1 MRSFLCALLAGS
13 ALVFPQAA
21 HAESG
26 RWPAP
31 QPLNTYGHTGLL
43 EMPSARTMR
52 DGEFAVTL
60 SQGPES
66 FRTALSFQVFPW
78 MEASFR
84 YSRINNY
91 FASEDKDLLDRSFS
105 LKLRLV
111 DESEYVP
118 AIAIGVQDIV
128 GTGIYG
134 GEYIAASKAFGDFD
148 VTLGLGWGRL
158 GSDGM
163 FRNPFS
169 YIDDRFDDRPVY
181 DPTDDKGA
189 RPLFNSIFRGR
200 DVSLFGGVVWQTPID
215 GLQAIVEYSGDA
227 YRDEAARGVYEP
239 KSQVNFGL
247 AYRLDALLEATASY
261 LYGDTFSFRLTL
273 RFDPTTETMKVF
285 DKPPVPPS
293 VRPPEQRPRN
303 VVTRGV
309 PGRDEPVIDLTGLR
323 GIQYASASGDWSLDD
338 HVRTGNA
345 LVADTGEAAPPGS
358 MQEIMTSGRW
368 NEVPAMRQQIVDG
381 LVKLARDQSLGL
393 EAIDL
398 KSDYVA
404 VFYDNTRY
412 NRQTEVIHRLLRVLT
427 TLPPSVEHF
436 YLTSMANGFPSTE
449 VLVSRSA
456 YERAVQQFATVDNLL
471 EHTRI
476 SAAGLDIPDDAIRL
490 GDEYPRFDWSI
501 TPRPRTLVFDPNEP
515 FRFGLTLKL
524 GASVTFED
532 GWSVSGSWTSD
543 LVDTVKDPK
552 PGNSVLPHVRTDFRL
567 YRDQG
572 RHGIESLMLKKTG
585 KLSPE
590 VFYEV
595 KAGLLEDMFG
605 GVGGEIV
612 WRPTGEDW
620 AIGAD
625 LYYVKQRDFDRM
637 FAFRDYDVVT
647 GHVSLYWQN
656 AGWRGVNVNVH
667 VGRYLAGDYGATFE
681 ITRKFDS
688 GVEIGAYATLTD
700 VPFDDF
706 GEGSFDKGLIIR
718 VPFGWIAPFNT
729 KYETSTYLSSLVR
742 DGGQRLY
749 DVNPLWDSLRET
761 SEPEIRR
768 TWALDVTPVH

>member
-13 ALVFPQAA
+13 ALTLPQAA
-21 HAESG
+21 QAESG

-31 QPLNTYGHTGLL
+31 QPLNTYGQTGLL
-43 EMPSARTMR
+43 EMPSARTMS

-60 SQGPES
+60 AQGPES
-66 FRTALSFQVFPW
+66 FRTSLSFQVFPW

-91 FASEDKDLLDRSFS
+91 FALEDKDLLDRSFS

-111 DESEYVP
+111 DESEYFP
-118 AIAIGVQDIV
+118 AIAVGVQDIV

-134 GEYIAASKAFGDFD
+134 GEYVAASKAFGDFD

-158 GSDGM
+158 GSAAM

-181 DPTDDKGA
+181 DPNVDQGG
-189 RPLFNSIFRGR
+189 RPLFNSVFRGR

-215 GLQAIVEYSGDA
+215 GLQAIVEYSGDK
-227 YRDEAARGVYEP
+227 YRDEAARGVFEP
-239 KSQVNFGL
+239 KSQINFGL

-261 LYGDTFSFRLTL
+261 LYGDTFSFRMTL

-303 VVTRGV
+303 LTRGV
-309 PGRDEPVIDLTGLR
+309 PGKDTPVIDLTGLR
-323 GIQYASASGDWSLDD
+323 GIQYASASSDWSLDD

-345 LVADTGEAAPPGS
+345 LLAEAEGAPQPGS

-368 NEVPAMRQQIVDG
+368 NDVPAMRQQIVDG
-381 LVKLARDQSLGL
+381 LVKLAKEQSLGL

-398 KSDYVA
+398 KADYVA
-404 VFYDNTRY
+404 VFYENTRY
-412 NRQTEVIHRLLRVLT
+412 GRETDEIHRLLRVLT
-427 TLPPSVEHF
+427 TLPPSVEYF

-449 VLVSRSA
+449 VLVARSD
-456 YERAVQQFATVDNLL
+456 YERAVQQFATVDNLIDY
-471 EHTRI
+471 TRI
-476 SAAGLDIPDDAIRL
+476 SAGGMGVPDDAVKL
-490 GDEYPRFDWSI
+490 GDPYPRFDWSI
-501 TPRPRTLVFDPNEP
+501 TPLPRVLVFDQNDP
-515 FRFGLTLKL
+515 FNFGLTLRLK
-524 GASVTFED
+524 GSVTFED
-532 GWSVSGSWTSD
+532 GWSVSGAWTSD
-543 LVDTVKDPK
+543 LVDTIKDPK

-567 YRDQG
+567 YRDEGQ
-572 RHGIESLMLKKTG
+572 HGIESLMVQKTG

-590 VFYEV
+590 VFYQV
-595 KAGLLEDMFG
+595 KAGLLEDMYG

-612 WRPTGEDW
+612 WRPAGEDW
-620 AIGAD
+620 ALGAD
-625 LYYVKQRDFDRM
+625 LYYLKQRDFDRM

-656 AGWRGVNVNVH
+656 AFWRGVNVNVH

-700 VPFDDF
+700 VPFDEF

-768 TWALDVTPVH
+768 TWALDVTPGL